1 MLGVHDLSLFII
13 SGLLLNI
20 TPGPDSL
27 YIIGRSAS
35 QGWRA
40 GAAAAFGIGTGTM
53 VHVLAAAF
61 GLSAILATS
70 ATAFTIVK
78 LIGAAYLLYV
88 GAGMLFKRAVKAD
101 AVEVAN
107 AMTNEGEAIPQAG
120 GKLAQASM
128 RQIFSQG
135 FLTNVLNPKVALFFL
150 AFVPQFI
157 DPAAPH
163 KALAFVFLGVVFNAN
178 GMLWCNFL
186 AWSAATASARLK
198 GKGRGNGKLANLLNR
213 ATGGLFVALGIKLI
227 FSKQS

>member
-1 MLGVHDLSLFII
+1 MFGIHDLPLFIL

-27 YIIGRSAS
+27 YIVGRSAT

-40 GAAAAFGIGTGTM
+40 GATAAFGIGTGTL

-70 ATAFTIVK
+70 AAAFTVVK
-78 LIGAAYLLYV
+78 MVGAAYLLYV
-88 GAGMLFKRAVKAD
+88 GISLLRSHTKP
-101 AVEVAN
+101 
-107 AMTNEGEAIPQAG
+107 TSEATTQTIAP
-120 GKLAQASM
+120 ASLK
-128 RQIFSQG
+128 QIFSQG

-157 DPAAPH
+157 DPAAANKP
-163 KALAFVFLGVVFNAN
+163 LAFVILGAIFDFN

-186 AWSAATASARLK
+186 AWTAATASARLK
-198 GKGRGNGKLANLLNR
+198 GNAKLGNILNR
-213 ATGGLFVALGIKLI
+213 ACGCLFVGLGIKLV
-227 FSKQS
+227 FAKQN

>member
-1 MLGVHDLSLFII
+1 MLGIHDLLLFVM

-27 YIIGRSAS
+27 YIVGRSAS

-40 GAAAAFGIGTGTM
+40 GATAAFGIGTGTL

-70 ATAFTIVK
+70 AAAFTVVK
-78 LIGAAYLLYV
+78 LLGAGYLLYV
-88 GAGMLFKRAVKAD
+88 GMSLLRSRSGTAAD
-101 AVEVAN
+101 RPVQRIAPATLWE
-107 AMTNEGEAIPQAG
+107 IY
-120 GKLAQASM
+120 
-128 RQIFSQG
+128 SQG
-135 FLTNVLNPKVALFFL
+135 FLTNLLNPKVALFFL

-157 DPAAPH
+157 DPSAPN
-163 KALAFVFLGVVFNAN
+163 KPLAFVVLGTIFDFN

-198 GKGRGNGKLANLLNR
+198 SNAKLGNFLTR
-213 ATGGLFVALGIKLI
+213 ATGCLFIGLGIKLV
-227 FSKQS
+227 FAKQN